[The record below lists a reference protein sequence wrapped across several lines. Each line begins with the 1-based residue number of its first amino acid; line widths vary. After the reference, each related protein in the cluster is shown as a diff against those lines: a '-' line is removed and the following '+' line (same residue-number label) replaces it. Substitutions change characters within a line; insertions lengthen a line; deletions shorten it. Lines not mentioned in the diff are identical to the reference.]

1 MDLRR
6 LRTGEWIAG
15 ASGLVLF
22 ISLFFPWYRVED
34 TPAVDI
40 TAFEAFS
47 SFDVLLVIA
56 AASGMAVF
64 VVTAVQETPAVG
76 IAVESLVMIVAGV
89 IAILLIFRVL
99 NMPGELEAVA
109 GQPFETVRTA
119 VAWIGLAA
127 AFGVATGALVAM
139 RDERLS
145 EPGRLTDATGLP
157 VDSQPE
163 VETLPAP

>member
-22 ISLFFPWYRVED
+22 VSLFLPWYRVES

-47 SFDVLLVIA
+47 VFDIMLVVA
-56 AASGMAVF
+56 AAAGMAVL
-64 VVTAVQETPAVG
+64 VVMAVQETPAVG
-76 IAVESLVMIVAGV
+76 VAVEALVTIVGGV
-89 IAILLIFRVL
+89 IAILLLFRVL
-99 NMPGELEAVA
+99 NVPGELEVAA
-109 GQPFETVRTA
+109 GQPFETVRTPA
-119 VAWIGLAA
+119 AWIGLAA
-127 AFGVATGALVAM
+127 AFGVFTGSLVAM

-157 VDSQPE
+157 VESQPE